1 MNLGTAVAILD
12 LVFIF
17 FVVPES
23 LPERFKSDEKVSWSK
38 IDPFAVNILFIENI
52 YSKILLGITKY
63 HSRSFHL
70 SYLFNCSSVVSSR

>member
-23 LPERFKSDEKVSWSK
+23 LPERFKSDEKISWSK
-38 IDPFAVNILFIENI
+38 IDPFAVNILCIKNI
-52 YSKILLGITKY
+52 YRKILLGIEKY
-63 HSRSFHL
+63 HS
-70 SYLFNCSSVVSSR
+70 